1 MKLVID
7 VKENKAE
14 FVKEL
19 LNSLPYVKAKTI
31 STTKARFLEELKES
45 VLEITLAKKGKIKL
59 QSARE
64 FLNEL

>member
-7 VKENKAE
+7 VKDSKAE

-19 LNSLPYVKAKTI
+19 LGNLPYVKTKTI
-31 STTKARFLEELKES
+31 STSKARFLEELKES
-45 VLEITLAKKGKIKL
+45 VREVALEKKGKIKL

>member
-19 LNSLPYVKAKTI
+19 LNSLPYVKTKTI

-45 VLEITLAKKGKIKL
+45 VREITLAKKEK
-59 QSARE
+59 
-64 FLNEL
+64 

>member
-1 MKLVID
+1 MKLVVE
-7 VKENKAE
+7 VKDSKAE

-19 LNSLPYVKAKTI
+19 LSNLPFVKTKTI
-31 STTKARFLEELKES
+31 SLPNTKFLEELSES
-45 VLEITLAKKGKIKL
+45 IREVALTKKGKIKL